1 MNTKNKSRHKSYLPT
16 TISLSL
22 IAISVIFLLHSCGV
36 IKTANKMIR
45 ISSKKEVVNY
55 NSKQKFIYKNHGI
68 YLPIIVDGINDTL
81 MFDTGSSFEFGEVNY
96 NEPNK
101 DSCSVLFL
109 KGHDGRHKMYTDV
122 VPLSAENQLF
132 KYKNFYKNIVY
143 QEKLPCESDSS
154 LFMIGNLVYKNKV
167 LTIDFDNNEIGI
179 FDSIGAVSTNGFS
192 IVKSH
197 FSMIATYIYIKIN
210 GKEYKF
216 LFDTG
221 ADCSLLFPIKEY
233 KSFASNDDIEYY
245 GTKFSGVNGLVGKGF
260 IYKKETIINDFFNE
274 KLRLH
279 NVLFVDGKKGYEVG
293 INFISN
299 YNWIIDSKNKVVYA
313 QRRNI
318 DDRII
323 DSIINNY
330 TYRKYSVYF
339 VKNKLTINLRKKYD
353 GEKYPYQAVI
363 KSVNGELITDD
374 NKCYYK
380 KLLKTSN
387 DWDTLNV
394 VTE

>member
-1 MNTKNKSRHKSYLPT
+1 MNTKNKSLYKFHLPT
-16 TISLSL
+16 SIKLSL
-22 IAISVIFLLHSCGV
+22 IAISVIFLLYSCG
-36 IKTANKMIR
+36 IIRTANKMIR

-55 NSKQKFIYKNHGI
+55 NSKQKFLYRNHWI
-68 YLPIIVDGINDTL
+68 YLPIIIDGVNDTL
-81 MFDTGSSFEFGEVNY
+81 MFDTGASFEFGEVNY

-109 KGHDGRHKMYTDV
+109 EGHDGRHKMYTDI
-122 VPLSAENQLF
+122 VPLSVENQLF
-132 KYKNFYKNIVY
+132 KYKNFYKSIFY
-143 QEKLPCESDSS
+143 KERQPCDSDNS

-167 LTIDFDNNEIGI
+167 LTIDFNNNEIGI
-179 FDSIGAVSTNGFS
+179 FDSIDAVSTKGYN

-233 KSFASNDDIEYY
+233 KFFAGDGDIEYY

-274 KLRLH
+274 KLRIH
-279 NVLFVDGKKGYEVG
+279 NISFVDGKKGYVAG

-299 YNWIIDSKNKVVYA
+299 YNWIIDSKNKVVYT

-318 DDRII
+318 EDKII

-330 TYRKYSVYF
+330 IYRKYSVYF
-339 VKNKLTINLRKKYD
+339 VKNKLTINLRKKND

-380 KLLKTSN
+380 KLLNKSN

-394 VTE
+394 ITE

>member
-1 MNTKNKSRHKSYLPT
+1 MNPKNKSLNKFHLSKS
-16 TISLSL
+16 IKLSL
-22 IAISVIFLLHSCGV
+22 IAIPLILLIYSCG
-36 IKTANKMIR
+36 IIRTAKKMIR
-45 ISSKKEVVNY
+45 ISSEKEVANY

-68 YLPIIVDGINDTL
+68 YLPIIVDGVNDTL
-81 MFDTGSSFEFGEVNY
+81 MFDTGASFEFVEGNTS
-96 NEPNK
+96 EPNK
-101 DSCSVLFL
+101 DSCSIVFL
-109 KGHDGRHKMYTDV
+109 KGHDGRQKMYTDV
-122 VPLSAENQLF
+122 LPLSAENQLF
-132 KYKNFYKNIVY
+132 KYKNYYKSIFY
-143 QEKLPCESDSS
+143 QEKLPCETDSS

-167 LTIDFDNNEIGI
+167 LNIDFDNNEIGI
-179 FDSIGAVSTNGFS
+179 YDTIGTISTKGFRV
-192 IVKSH
+192 VKSQ
-197 FSMIATYIYIKIN
+197 FSMIATYIYLKIN
-210 GKEYKF
+210 GKEYKL

-233 KSFASNDDIEYY
+233 KSFASDSDIEYY
-245 GTKFSGVNGLVGKGF
+245 GTKFYGVNGLLGKGF
-260 IYKKETIINDFFNE
+260 IQRKELVLNDFFNE

-279 NVLFVDGKKGYEVG
+279 NVSFVDGKKGYVAG

-318 DDRII
+318 DDKII
-323 DSIINNY
+323 DSMINNY
-330 TYRKYSVYF
+330 IYRKYSVYF
-339 VKNKLTINLRKKYD
+339 VKNKLTINLRKKND